1 LPNAGIKIIGN
12 IMKIVKNGLITGLIL
27 QLAIGPVFFFIIN
40 LTLQRTILD
49 GLIAVL
55 AVTIVDYFYITLAI
69 LGIGKLL
76 ERKKVKKIFGI
87 ISSIVLIIFGGIIIK
102 DVLSFDISTDVAAIS
117 SNLLTSFTSVF
128 FLTISSPMTIV
139 FFTSLFAAKAVEYN
153 YTKQELLIFGLA
165 TGSATLIFLGTSV
178 ILFSLI
184 GGAIPITVIR
194 ILNLTV
200 GILLIGYGTV
210 RLAKVFLRTANN
222 MVCESRDY

>member
-1 LPNAGIKIIGN
+1 
-12 IMKIVKNGLITGLIL
+12 MKIVKNGLITGLIL